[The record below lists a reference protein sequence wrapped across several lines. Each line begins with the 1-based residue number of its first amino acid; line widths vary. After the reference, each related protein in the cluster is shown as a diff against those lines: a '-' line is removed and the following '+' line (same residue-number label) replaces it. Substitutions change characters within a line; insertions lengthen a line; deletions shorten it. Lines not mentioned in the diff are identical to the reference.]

1 MSGQQRMTVYLA
13 AIIGVTIFSVVVG
26 SMLAFNQWAACSP
39 STSARL
45 G

>member
-26 SMLAFNQWAACSP
+26 SMLAFNQCAAWLMHYC
-39 STSARL
+39 TGR
-45 G
+45 